1 MTMDKVYYLDLQTL
15 LDYLQGQS
23 AILSTTV
30 SVPSVRGT
38 CQGLVFVKEG
48 TVLESL
54 IQGPNGALLASG
66 ARAYALVSSRD
77 QWQVR
82 IQPDVEQVLRSL
94 VRPALP
100 EPEPRPGPGARPAQ
114 AALPPASP
122 ASPPSFSLT
131 PVPRPLR
138 PLDAQLLAGFSMR
151 QRFVLRLVFTM
162 VNGERSV
169 EQIKAQLN
177 LSPAVVEEALTTL
190 RTLGVIS

>member
-1 MTMDKVYYLDLQTL
+1 MDKVYYLDLQTL
-15 LDYLQGQS
+15 LDNLQGQS

-38 CQGLVFVKEG
+38 CQGLVFVKDG

-66 ARAYALVSSRD
+66 ARAYALLSSRD

-82 IQPDVEQVLRSL
+82 IQPDVEQILRTMIQ
-94 VRPALP
+94 PALP
-100 EPEPRPGPGARPAQ
+100 ESEPRPGPGSRSPQ
-114 AALPPASP
+114 AALPPAGS
-122 ASPPSFSLT
+122 ASFSLS

>member
-1 MTMDKVYYLDLQTL
+1 MATTMDKVYYLDLQTL
-15 LDYLQGQS
+15 LDNLQGQS

-30 SVPSVRGT
+30 SVPTVRGT

-48 TVLESL
+48 IVLESL

-66 ARAYALVSSRD
+66 SRAYALLSSRD

-82 IQPDVEQVLRSL
+82 IQPDVEQILRTMI
-94 VRPALP
+94 RPALP
-100 EPEPRPGPGARPAQ
+100 EPEPKPGPGSRSAQ
-114 AALPPASP
+114 TALPPAGTS
-122 ASPPSFSLT
+122 SFSLS

>member
-1 MTMDKVYYLDLQTL
+1 MDKVYYLDLQTL

-48 TVLESL
+48 VVLESL
-54 IQGPNGALLASG
+54 VQGPGGALLASG
-66 ARAYALVSSRD
+66 GRAYALLSSRD

-94 VRPALP
+94 IRPALP
-100 EPEPRPGPGARPAQ
+100 EPEPKPGPGPRSGPAQ
-114 AALPPASP
+114 AALPPAAPS
-122 ASPPSFSLT
+122 SFSLT

-190 RTLGVIS
+190 RSLGVIS